1 MRYRKGYGSGMDR
14 RDDDNGGNEDM
25 RFRDRDMN
33 GRGGQD
39 FPRRRRPDDIEEG
52 YERRPEGGEGRR
64 FEGGECGRRGN
75 GEMRGCRGP
84 ARGEHS
90 SMHGGR
96 GFDGRTEGFGHGPMH
111 GRRMMEI
118 PQDDS
123 LESLMMRCFRELR
136 HGGSAATQRKIL
148 VILSQTGETPQRALQ
163 EVLGV
168 RPGSMSEVLGKLESK
183 GLIERTRSGMDRRS
197 AMLKITEEGRK
208 LASEGPAE
216 DAELFSALSD
226 EEQETLRGLLKKA
239 LGEEVSPD
247 EDPDEEERAHTQE

>member
-1 MRYRKGYGSGMDR
+1 
-14 RDDDNGGNEDM
+14 M

-52 YERRPEGGEGRR
+52 YERRPEGGEERR
-64 FEGGECGRRGN
+64 FEGGECGHGDGFR
-75 GEMRGCRGP
+75 RGP
-84 ARGEHS
+84 A
-90 SMHGGR
+90 HGC
-96 GFDGRTEGFGHGPMH
+96 HGPMR

-123 LESLMMRCFRELR
+123 LGSLIMRCFRELR

-239 LGEEVSPD
+239 LGEGVSPD
-247 EDPDEEERAHTQE
+247 GEESAETQE

>member
-1 MRYRKGYGSGMDR
+1 MRYRKGYGSGMDC

-25 RFRDRDMN
+25 RFRDMN

-52 YERRPEGGEGRR
+52 YGRRPEGGEGRR
-64 FEGGECGRRGN
+64 FEGGECGRREN
-75 GEMRGCRGP
+75 GGMHGCRGP
-84 ARGEHS
+84 VRGE
-90 SMHGGR
+90 
-96 GFDGRTEGFGHGPMH
+96 HGPMH

-168 RPGSMSEVLGKLESK
+168 RPGSLSEVLGKLESK

-208 LASEGPAE
+208 LASEQPAE
-216 DAELFSALSD
+216 DAGLFSALSD

-239 LGEEVSPD
+239 LGENAE
-247 EDPDEEERAHTQE
+247 TQEAETRE

>member
-52 YERRPEGGEGRR
+52 YERRPEGGEERR

-75 GEMRGCRGP
+75 GEMRGCCGP
-84 ARGEHS
+84 ARGEHGP
-90 SMHGGR
+90 MHGGR
-96 GFDGRTEGFGHGPMH
+96 GFGHGPMR
-111 GRRMMEI
+111 GRHMMEI

-123 LESLMMRCFRELR
+123 LGSLIMRCFRELR

-239 LGEEVSPD
+239 LGEGVSPGG
-247 EDPDEEERAHTQE
+247 EESAETQE

>member
-1 MRYRKGYGSGMDR
+1 MHGKGDTFMRYRKGYGSGMDR

-52 YERRPEGGEGRR
+52 YDRRPEGGEGRR
-64 FEGGECGRRGN
+64 FEG
-75 GEMRGCRGP
+75 
-84 ARGEHS
+84 
-90 SMHGGR
+90 
-96 GFDGRTEGFGHGPMH
+96 FGHGPMR

-239 LGEEVSPD
+239 LGENAE
-247 EDPDEEERAHTQE
+247 TQEAETRE

>member
-52 YERRPEGGEGRR
+52 YDRRPEGGEGRR
-64 FEGGECGRRGN
+64 FEG
-75 GEMRGCRGP
+75 
-84 ARGEHS
+84 
-90 SMHGGR
+90 
-96 GFDGRTEGFGHGPMH
+96 FGHGPMR

-239 LGEEVSPD
+239 LGENAE
-247 EDPDEEERAHTQE
+247 TQEAETRE

>member
-1 MRYRKGYGSGMDR
+1 MRI
-14 RDDDNGGNEDM
+14 
-25 RFRDRDMN
+25 RDRDMN

-52 YERRPEGGEGRR
+52 YERRPEGGEERR
-64 FEGGECGRRGN
+64 FEGRECGRRGN

-84 ARGEHS
+84 ARGEHGP
-90 SMHGGR
+90 MHGGR
-96 GFDGRTEGFGHGPMH
+96 GFEERPEGFGHGPMLGCH
-111 GRRMMEI
+111 GFEGRPEGFGHGPMRGRRMMEI

-123 LESLMMRCFRELR
+123 LGSLIMRCFRELR

-163 EVLGV
+163 ELLGV

-239 LGEEVSPD
+239 LGEGVSPD
-247 EDPDEEERAHTQE
+247 GEESAETQE